1 MKISFI
7 KAAVGTILLFLLV
20 AVSSP
25 AASGQG
31 PLSGGEELFNS
42 KCAKCHG
49 VKGVGTGGGPPLV
62 HRIYEPNHHSD
73 FSFRRAMSM
82 GVRAH
87 HWRFGDM
94 EKVTG
99 LTGPEVELII
109 KYVRE
114 IQQDAGIF

>member
-7 KAAVGTILLFLLV
+7 KAAAGTILLLLLV

-25 AASGQG
+25 AASGQVP
-31 PLSGGEELFNS
+31 PLGGVELFGS

-49 VKGVGTGGGPPLV
+49 FKGVGTDAGPPLV

-99 LTGPEVELII
+99 LTPEQAELII
-109 KYVRE
+109 KYIRG

>member
-1 MKISFI
+1 MKILSV
-7 KAAVGTILLFLLV
+7 KATVGTILLLLLV

-25 AASGQG
+25 AASGQVP
-31 PLSGGEELFNS
+31 PLGGEELFNS

-49 VKGVGTGGGPPLV
+49 LKGIGTGAGPPLV

-73 FSFRRAMSM
+73 FSFRRALSM

-87 HWRFGDM
+87 HWRFGNM

-99 LTGPEVELII
+99 LTPEQVELII
-109 KYVRE
+109 KYIRE

>member
-1 MKISFI
+1 MKTLSVG
-7 KAAVGTILLFLLV
+7 AVMLMFLLV
-20 AVSSP
+20 LI
-25 AASGQG
+25 AAGTGYAAGG
-31 PLSGGEELFNS
+31 PTLLSMGEELFNS

-49 VKGVGTGGGPPLV
+49 LKGTGTGDGPPLV
-62 HRIYEPNHHSD
+62 HRIYEPGHHAD

-99 LTGPEVELII
+99 LTAPEVELII
-109 KYVRE
+109 KYIRG

>member
-7 KAAVGTILLFLLV
+7 KTVLSVALLL
-20 AVSSP
+20 
-25 AASGQG
+25 AASSALGAGGQG
-31 PLSGGEELFNS
+31 SPLAGEELFGS

-49 VKGVGTGGGPPLV
+49 LKGVGTDAGPPLV

-73 FSFRRAMSM
+73 FSFRRAMSI

-99 LTGPEVELII
+99 LTPEQVELII
-109 KYVRE
+109 TYIRE
-114 IQQDAGIF
+114 IQQYAGIF

>member
-1 MKISFI
+1 MKTIFAGVVLLLML
-7 KAAVGTILLFLLV
+7 AAPSAF
-20 AVSSP
+20 
-25 AASGQG
+25 ASGQA
-31 PLSGGEELFNS
+31 PSLGGEELFGS

-49 VKGVGTGGGPPLV
+49 VKGTGTDAGPPLV

-73 FSFRRAMSM
+73 YSFRRAMSM

-99 LTGPEVELII
+99 LTPEQVELII
-109 KYVRE
+109 KYIRE